1 MAKKKTDSALISA
14 LLYIVLG
21 VLLIVFRSQM
31 LGIAMT
37 IAGIIFVVSGILEVV
52 KKNWAGGAV
61 SLIIGIAILV
71 LGWVATQIVLLVLG
85 ILIALK
91 GIIALVEALGKK
103 RTTLLGVLFPVLTIV
118 VGLMLAFGNG
128 LDILL
133 VICGVLL
140 ALDGAIGLLNSLKK

>member
-103 RTTLLGVLFPVLTIV
+103 RTTLLGVLFPMLTIV
-118 VGLMLAFGNG
+118 VGLMPAFGNG

>member
-1 MAKKKTDSALISA
+1 MAKKKTDAALISA
-14 LLYIVLG
+14 LLYVALG
-21 VLLIVFRSQM
+21 VLLIVFRSGM

-37 IAGIIFVVSGILEVV
+37 IAGIVFVVSGILEVA
-52 KKNWAGGAV
+52 KKNWASGAI

-71 LGWVATQIVLLVLG
+71 LGWVAAQIVLLVLG

-103 RTTLLGVLFPVLTIV
+103 KVTLLGVLFPVLTIV
-118 VGLMLAFGNG
+118 VGLVLAFGNG

-140 ALDGAIGLLNSLKK
+140 ALDGVIGLINAIK

>member
-1 MAKKKTDSALISA
+1 MAKKKTDAALISA
-14 LLYIVLG
+14 LLYVALG
-21 VLLIVFRSQM
+21 VLLIVFRSGM

-37 IAGIIFVVSGILEVV
+37 IAGIVFVVSGILEVA
-52 KKNWAGGAV
+52 KKNWASGAI

-103 RTTLLGVLFPVLTIV
+103 KVTLLGVLFPVLTIV
-118 VGLMLAFGNG
+118 VGLVLAFGNG

-140 ALDGAIGLLNSLKK
+140 ALDGVIGLINAIK